1 MARWW
6 NDGKVMAHTG
16 FSNGLGKTAAEIEK
30 QIANDSDETKRRLV
44 IEYKDKLIGE
54 MSFYAYE
61 NARYEIGIK
70 ICVFDYQEK
79 GLGRIALSMLI
90 EELFI
95 LRYVGSNSYC
105 QMI

>member
-1 MARWW
+1 MRMKMQ
-6 NDGKVMAHTG
+6 GTR
-16 FSNGLGKTAAEIEK
+16 SE
-30 QIANDSDETKRRLV
+30 
-44 IEYKDKLIGE
+44 
-54 MSFYAYE
+54 
-61 NARYEIGIK
+61 K
-70 ICVFDYQEK
+70 ICEFDYQEK

>member
-1 MARWW
+1 
-6 NDGKVMAHTG
+6 
-16 FSNGLGKTAAEIEK
+16 
-30 QIANDSDETKRRLV
+30 
-44 IEYKDKLIGE
+44 

-70 ICVFDYQEK
+70 ICEFDYQEK
-79 GLGRIALSMLI
+79 GLGRIVLSMLI

>member
-1 MARWW
+1 
-6 NDGKVMAHTG
+6 
-16 FSNGLGKTAAEIEK
+16 
-30 QIANDSDETKRRLV
+30 
-44 IEYKDKLIGE
+44 
-54 MSFYAYE
+54 MSFYADE

-70 ICVFDYQEK
+70 ICEFDYQEK

-105 QMI
+105 QMICLLYLRQ